1 MTWQVDSETG
11 VLTDVLLCRPENYRW
26 IPTNAIAERTIASG
40 RDLDQ
45 QRLQAEFRELEDALE
60 QSGTRLHYLETEPH
74 LPYQVY
80 TRDSSQVTPW
90 GAALTQLFKPQRRGE
105 YASVLNFYGGSD
117 SFWRL
122 CTAGTIEGGDIH
134 IIRPGLL
141 AIGHSG
147 IRTDEAGAEQ
157 FAGWFREAGW
167 EVRLEPFDE
176 HFLHLDVIFSMVS
189 GGLALACREALSDG
203 FLDWLAA
210 QGIRT
215 LDVGYREAM
224 HEMGCNVLALGR
236 DRVVSPRHSQ
246 RINDML
252 RAEGISVLDPALE
265 LFAAGGGSVHC
276 MTMPLRREPLEA
288 A

>member
-1 MTWQVDSETG
+1 MAWQVDSETG
-11 VLTDVLLCRPENYRW
+11 VLTDVLLCRPENYHW
-26 IPTNAIAERTIASG
+26 IPTNAIATRTIASG

-60 QSGTRLHYLETEPH
+60 GAGATLHYLDPEPH

-90 GAALTQLFKPQRRGE
+90 GPALTQLFKPQRRGE
-105 YASVLNFYGGSD
+105 YASVLKFYGGSD
-117 SFWRL
+117 VFWAL
-122 CTAGTIEGGDIH
+122 STAGTIEGGDIH
-134 IIRPGLL
+134 IIRPGLM

-147 IRTDEAGAEQ
+147 ARTNEEGAMQ

-167 EVRLEPFDE
+167 DVRLEPFDE
-176 HFLHLDVIFSMVS
+176 HFLHLDVIFSMVTD
-189 GGLALACREALSDG
+189 GLALACCEVLSKD
-203 FLDWLAA
+203 FLGWLADHH
-210 QGIRT
+210 IRT

-224 HEMGCNVLALGR
+224 HQMGCNVLALGD
-236 DRVVSPRHSQ
+236 DRVVSPRHST
-246 RINDML
+246 RINDVL
-252 RAEGISVLDPALE
+252 RAEGIAVLDPDLE

-276 MTMPLRREPLEA
+276 MTMPLRRDPLGA